1 MAQSTTQETRITE
14 NLIHIIKLD
23 SVSSVLRH
31 KKQMLSV
38 DLLNE
43 EKTVEM
49 LIAPAIA
56 LVLDQ
61 GMWVTKILRQSLKEH
76 YNQESRYSS

>member
-1 MAQSTTQETRITE
+1 MAQSTTQETRITK

-31 KKQMLSV
+31 KQQMLSV

-43 EKTVEM
+43 EKTVEI